1 MRERIVTMAAAIAL
15 GLASVGRAQ
24 QVATPALSPA
34 ASMALPATVTVS
46 CATADASIRYTTNG
60 LMPTTSSALYS
71 APLAFTN
78 DTALRARAFK
88 SGLTDSEP
96 AYGWYA
102 RAAQPA
108 LNYSRTVSNPAA
120 RRADAALSITRDTNA
135 VCHIVEERWGGALTP
150 TNIASGGVWPTNSRV
165 IRWGPFFNVASQ
177 QLSYA
182 LSGGAG
188 RYLVS
193 GVSVADGRWTY
204 PLASTNFDLW
214 EGDGQIPAPP
224 VQAARPVFTPVSG
237 ANVPVLVT
245 ITSATAGAQ
254 IRYTLD
260 GSVPVVGS
268 TLYTGAVSFVS
279 ETLIRA
285 AAFRTNYQP
294 SEASWAFYPARTT
307 NPTALVIRA
316 LNTNTPSLPVVALTI
331 TQAVAGTCLAYE
343 ERIPTGL
350 TPTNISADGLYNPTN
365 RIIKWGAYAGSA
377 VRAVSYAV
385 SATAPGV
392 FLASGRW
399 SLDGRGAETTGSVV
413 TVAAP
418 PGGGIPS
425 APPKAPRPALN
436 PAGSTTLP
444 VSVTITSALAG
455 ATIRYTRD
463 GSVPGP
469 ASPVYGA
476 ALNVTSTT
484 VLRART
490 FAAGYETSDGAA
502 GFYEQAA
509 AAHALVLV
517 RTLVNN
523 NTYLPT
529 IQIAATPSANVKCYS
544 VEETLDEGLAPY
556 DIGTGG
562 TWNPTNRTIRWGPF
576 VDASA
581 RTLTYNASGPSG
593 IYDLNGRGSVDGQGV
608 AVAGTNVVT
617 VDLNTMSRVATPSI
631 SPRPNGLF
639 PVMVTVTTATAGAT
653 IRYTLDGAMPNEN
666 SAVYSGPFQLDTITR
681 VKARAFKTWM
691 FPSGTADLLY
701 GEEALGES
709 NGIVRTIYNNG
720 TGHPRVELAVTAA
733 SDIRSQAVVEDLPP
747 GATATAISG
756 SGVFLVG
763 SRTVKWGPFL
773 DDQDR
778 VLSYQISGPDGSCDM
793 PGRGSFNGFPVP
805 IAGDQVLT
813 INNQA
818 ESSVAVSN
826 DWSFSTSMRLA
837 VTPSDG
843 VNCFA
848 AELYLPAG
856 VAPTNI
862 NLDGLWNAAT
872 RTIKW
877 GPYLDHTPRSFTLG
891 LIGAQGVM
899 PVRYLVSVNGA
910 NQLIEGNQ
918 SVNLGLP
925 PPTNVMAVAGNRALY
940 LAWDG
945 SEHAA
950 GVDVYYWTRANRSDI
965 VMTNVG
971 AAPGTYALTNLING
985 TNYSVML
992 RGYDRFGV
1000 ESADSSVV
1008 SGIPSGAGGM
1018 LGTIAFDQGYYANTG
1033 AVASL
1038 TVVDADLNANAS
1050 VVESVSVQVFSTTD
1064 PDGIAIHLAET
1075 SANSGVFTTMA
1086 FGTSLRFSFASS
1098 DDATDVLRVTEGDAV
1113 SARYLDALPSGT
1125 RTNSAL
1131 FAQYDADADGLPDG
1145 WERTHFD
1152 GYGVAEAGTDWDQ
1165 DGSLDHEEWK
1175 ARTNP
1180 KDPDDFLA
1188 MSEVVIASDGLDIS
1202 WRSEPGVFYDLQKA
1216 HGLTNAFFLLLEDI
1230 ADTAPV
1236 NTYRDILEDKPAFYR
1251 IIVK

>member
-1 MRERIVTMAAAIAL
+1 MRERIVTMAAIAV
-15 GLASVGRAQ
+15 GLASAGLAQ

-34 ASMALPATVTVS
+34 ASVTLPATVTVS
-46 CATADASIRYTTNG
+46 CATADAAVRYTTNG
-60 LMPTTSSALYS
+60 TLPTTNSALYS

-88 SGLTDSEP
+88 SGLTDSDT

-102 RAAQPA
+102 RAGQPA

-120 RRADAALSITRDTNA
+120 RRADATLSLTRDTNA
-135 VCHIVEERWGGALTP
+135 VCHIVEERWVGALTP
-150 TNIASGGVWPTNSRV
+150 TNIAGGGVWPTNSQV

-182 LSGGAG
+182 LAGGAG

-193 GVSVADGRWTY
+193 GVSVADGRWSY

-214 EGDGQIPAPP
+214 EGDGQIPTPP
-224 VQAARPVFTPVSG
+224 VQAARPIFTPASG
-237 ANVPVLVT
+237 SNVPVSVT
-245 ITSATAGAQ
+245 ITSVTAGAQ

-260 GSVPVVGS
+260 GSAPVAGS

-279 ETLIRA
+279 ETLVRA
-285 AAFRTNYQP
+285 VAFRTNYQP

-307 NPTALVIRA
+307 NPTACVIRA
-316 LNTNTPSLPVVALTI
+316 LNTNTPSMPVVALTI
-331 TQAVAGTCLAYE
+331 TQTVAGTCLAYE

-350 TPTNISADGLYNPTN
+350 TPTNISADGLYNPTS
-365 RIIKWGAYAGSA
+365 RVIKWGAYSGAT

-385 SATAPGV
+385 SASAPGV
-392 FLASGRW
+392 FNASGRW
-399 SLDGRGAETTGSVV
+399 SLDGRGTETTGSVV

-436 PAGSTTLP
+436 PTSSTNLP
-444 VSVTITSALAG
+444 VSVTITSTLAG
-455 ATIRYTRD
+455 ATIRYTQD

-476 ALNVTSTT
+476 ALNITSTT

-517 RTLVNN
+517 RTIVNN

-529 IQIAATPSANVKCYS
+529 IQVAATPSANVKCYL
-544 VEETLDEGLAPY
+544 VEETLDAGLTPY
-556 DIGTGG
+556 DIGTSG
-562 TWNPTNRTIRWGPF
+562 TWNPTNQTIRWGPF

-581 RTLTYNASGPSG
+581 RTLTYNTSGPSG
-593 IYDLNGRGSVDGQGV
+593 SYDLNGRGSVDGQGV
-608 AVAGTNVVT
+608 AITGTNVVT

-639 PVMVTVTTATAGAT
+639 PVMVTVTTTTAGAT
-653 IRYTLDGAMPNEN
+653 IRYTLDGSMPDDN

-701 GEEALGES
+701 GEEALDES
-709 NGIVRTIYNNG
+709 NQIVRTIFNNG

-733 SDIRSQAVVEDLPP
+733 SDIRSQAMVEDLPP
-747 GATATAISG
+747 GATATAINCG
-756 SGVFLVG
+756 GVFLAG
-763 SRTVKWGPFL
+763 SRTVKWGPFP

-778 VLSYQISGPDGSCDM
+778 VLSYQISGPDGSYDM
-793 PGRGSFNGFPVP
+793 PGKGSFNGFPVP
-805 IAGDQVLT
+805 VEGDQILT

-818 ESSVAVSN
+818 ESGVIVSN
-826 DWSFSTSMRLA
+826 DWSFSPSLRLE
-837 VTPSDG
+837 VEPSGG

-848 AELYLPAG
+848 AELYLPTG

-862 NLDGLWNAAT
+862 SLDGLWNAAT

-877 GPYLDHTPRSFTLG
+877 GPYLDHTSRSFTLE
-891 LIGAQGVM
+891 LVGAQGM
-899 PVRYLVSVNGA
+899 IPVRYLVSINGA

-925 PPTNVMAVAGNRALY
+925 PPTNVMAVAGNCALY

-950 GVDVYYWTRANRSDI
+950 GVDVYYWTRTNRADI
-965 VMTNVG
+965 VMTNAG
-971 AAPGTYALTNLING
+971 TAPGAYALTNLTNG
-985 TNYSVML
+985 TNYFVML

-1000 ESADSSVV
+1000 ESADSVIV
-1008 SGIPSGAGGM
+1008 SGIPNGAGGM
-1018 LGTIAFDQGYYANTG
+1018 LGTIAFDQDYYANTG
-1033 AVASL
+1033 DVASL
-1038 TVVDADLNANAS
+1038 SVRDADLNMNAGA
-1050 VVESVSVQVFSTTD
+1050 VESVQVRVVSTTD
-1064 PDGIAIHLAET
+1064 PVGIAINLAET

-1086 FGTSLRFSFASS
+1086 SGTSLRFSFNSS
-1098 DDATDVLRVTEGDAV
+1098 DDVADVLRVTEGDTI
-1113 SARYLDALPSGT
+1113 SAIYLDALPFGT
-1125 RTNSAL
+1125 RTDSAL
-1131 FAQYDADADGLPDG
+1131 FAQYDADSDGLPDG
-1145 WERTHFD
+1145 WERLHFN
-1152 GYGVAEAGTDWDQ
+1152 GYGVAGPNTDWDQ
-1165 DGSLDHEEWK
+1165 DGSLDIAEWK
-1175 ARTNP
+1175 AHTDP
-1180 KDPDDFLA
+1180 KDPNDFLA
-1188 MSEVVIASDGLDIS
+1188 MSEMVITSDGMDIS
-1202 WRSEPGVFYDLQKA
+1202 WRSKPGVIYDLQKTYA
-1216 HGLTNAFFLLLEDI
+1216 LTNAFFSLLEDI
-1230 ADTAPV
+1230 SDTAPT
-1236 NTYRDILEDKPAFYR
+1236 NTYRDVIENTPAFYR
-1251 IIVK
+1251 IEVK